1 MGVFPVDLLKAV
13 ARGHAIAPLCP
24 PVVYVCANLPCL
36 PRRRCGLYAVGHSYN
51 CCHPFFFSATETK
64 GAAFDKKPTYK
75 GGHIML

>member
-1 MGVFPVDLLKAV
+1 MGVFPADLLKAV

-24 PVVYVCANLPCL
+24 ACMCELAGL
-36 PRRRCGLYAVGHSYN
+36 PRRRCGLYAVGRSY
-51 CCHPFFFSATETK
+51 CCHPLFSATETK

>member
-36 PRRRCGLYAVGHSYN
+36 PRRRCGLYAVGHSYTAAI
-51 CCHPFFFSATETK
+51 HSSVQLK
-64 GAAFDKKPTYK
+64 QRGAGFDKKPTYK

>member
-36 PRRRCGLYAVGHSYN
+36 PRRRCGLYAVGRS
-51 CCHPFFFSATETK
+51 HPFFSATETK